1 MIIIRKINGFI
12 VVRAKK
18 KYPNLAF
25 VYLMQSKSN
34 YMKNFL
40 TLFLVVL
47 AFGAITSLHGQ
58 TSLKVGLG
66 GHTSVIN
73 VNSMDFTTSNG
84 FGASFGAGAQ
94 FGRRLF
100 FETGLQVLSSNQS
113 IEPVRSIANPQTVS
127 LDAKLLGVHV
137 PVLVGFHVKGQD
149 ADLNFHFLAGGN
161 VRTVAAARAGS
172 DYQTRDFRFA
182 NVGGMV
188 GAGVTTGIFFGELAY
203 DFGVTDIFKSELGEE
218 ESRQNFIRLTV
229 GLHLFRN

>member
-1 MIIIRKINGFI
+1 
-12 VVRAKK
+12 
-18 KYPNLAF
+18 
-25 VYLMQSKSN
+25 
-34 YMKNFL
+34 MKNYL
-40 TLFLVVL
+40 TLIFLSLVL
-47 AFGAITSLHGQ
+47 GGTTSLNGQ

-73 VNSMDFTTSNG
+73 VNSMNFTSSNG

-94 FGRRLF
+94 FGRRVF

-113 IEPVRSIANPQTVS
+113 IEPVRTIANPQTIS

-137 PVLVGFHVKGQD
+137 PVLVGFHVKSTD

-161 VRTVAAARAGS
+161 VRTIAAARTGS

-182 NVGGMV
+182 NVGAMV

-203 DFGVTDIFKSELGEE
+203 DFGVTDIFKSELGDE

-229 GLHLFRN
+229 GVHLFRN